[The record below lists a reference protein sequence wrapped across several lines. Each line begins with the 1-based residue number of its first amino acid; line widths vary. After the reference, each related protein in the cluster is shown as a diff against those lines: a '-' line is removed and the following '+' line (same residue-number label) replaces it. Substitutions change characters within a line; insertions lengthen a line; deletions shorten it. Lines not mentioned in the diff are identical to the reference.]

1 MHGNSS
7 ILIAIS
13 IFSILECADVKLVK
27 EETTFLPKSME
38 YNELREFYVNGLKVM
53 FKRVDSDTFYS
64 SLFLLNDFN
73 AEGITLNWY
82 SELILRA
89 TMLSNEVD
97 SLILL
102 NKSSRYVALSI
113 ESVDSSFENN
123 FNEMIDLFYN
133 QSFDSSSVQAA
144 AAEFNA
150 NGDSVVSF
158 SPTSEDM
165 QRYHAD
171 NFVTSRMLLYIV
183 GDFSLEQI
191 LNSVERSFGNKT
203 IGLVPENDLRDLLD
217 PDKQNITG
225 K

>member
-1 MHGNSS
+1 M
-7 ILIAIS
+7 
-13 IFSILECADVKLVK
+13 KLVQ
-27 EETTFLPKSME
+27 EETIFLPKSME
-38 YNELREFYVNGLKVM
+38 YSELREFYVNSLKIM
-53 FKRVDSDTFYS
+53 FKKVDSNTFYT
-64 SLFLLNDFN
+64 SLYLLTDFN
-73 AEGITLNWY
+73 AEDTTLNGY

-102 NKSSRYVALSI
+102 NKSSQYVALSI
-113 ESVDSSFENN
+113 ESIDSSFENR
-123 FNEMIDLFYN
+123 FNEMIDIFYN
-133 QSFDSSSVQAA
+133 QSFDSSSVQEA
-144 AAEFNA
+144 AAEIYA
-150 NGDSVVSF
+150 NGDLVVSS
-158 SPTSEDM
+158 SPTSEDL

-183 GDFSLEQI
+183 GDFSFEQI

-217 PDKQNITG
+217 PDKLNITG